1 MSTALYGGDVTSS
14 TGEAIVTNRQRQ
26 ISDRPA
32 PVGNGTPGRWPRI
45 VVACVMLTALL
56 AAPTAVRAFLQSPD
70 EPSPATGTAQVVAQG
85 VMAVEAGDLVWQIVE
100 RTGPLPANADTLTS
114 DLGFLVVESGVL
126 LVDDLT
132 SGVQFRL
139 PAGEAMVTG
148 AGDEQIRAALGADP
162 ARYRELTLVDAATE
176 SAPEDATRLF
186 TSDPFVGTG
195 ARHDVDLL
203 QDTLATGAQLT
214 LPAGTLPTLVLVRT
228 GAADIALA
236 SGDIISLGAGEAVSL
251 TGGVQVTAAGEGAG
265 IAVVSVGPIVPSLAQ
280 AAATPASGRRIVEA
294 PDATATAAAPTPHMA
309 TPAPTTDEEAS
320 GPLAEDEAPVEIAGS
335 VDNDGDG
342 LDDAS
347 ESELGTDP
355 LLWDTDS
362 DGFSDG
368 EEVAA
373 GTDPLDP
380 ESVPVSADAAPGGSS
395 LDSDADRLVDVD
407 EAAVGTDPNNPD
419 SDGDGYYDGDEVNL
433 GTDPLDPASFPAE

>member
-1 MSTALYGGDVTSS
+1 MSAVLYGGDVTSS

-56 AAPTAVRAFLQSPD
+56 AAPIAVKAFLQSPD

-85 VMAVEAGDLVWQIVE
+85 VIPVEAVDLMWQIVE

-126 LVDDLT
+126 LVEDLT
-132 SGVQFRL
+132 NGRQVRL
-139 PAGEAMVTG
+139 PAGEAMMTS
-148 AGDEQIRAALGADP
+148 ARDQQIRAALGSDP

-176 SAPEDATRLF
+176 SVPEDATLLF
-186 TSDPFVGTG
+186 TSDPFAGPG
-195 ARHDVDLL
+195 ARHDIDLL
-203 QDTLATGAQLT
+203 QDTLAADAQLPI
-214 LPAGTLPTLVLVRT
+214 PAGALPTLVLVRT
-228 GAADIALA
+228 GAVDIALA
-236 SGDIISLGAGEAVSL
+236 SGDIISLGVGEAVSL
-251 TGGVQVTAAGEGAG
+251 TGSVQVTAAGDGAT
-265 IAVVSVGPIVPSLAQ
+265 VVVASVGPVVPSLAQ
-280 AAATPASGRRIVEA
+280 AAATPAAGRRVTDA
-294 PDATATAAAPTPHMA
+294 PDATATAASAANAA
-309 TPAPTTDEEAS
+309 TPAPATDEEVS
-320 GPLAEDEAPVEIAGS
+320 GPLAEDEAPVETAGPTDS
-335 VDNDGDG
+335 DGDG

-362 DGFSDG
+362 DEVSDG
-368 EEVAA
+368 EEIAA

-380 ESVPVSADAAPGGSS
+380 ASFPVPADTASEASS
-395 LDSDADRLVDVD
+395 LDSDADRLADAD
-407 EAAVGTDPNNPD
+407 EAVVGTDPTNPD
-419 SDGDGYYDGDEVNL
+419 TDGDGYYDGDEVNL
-433 GTDPLDPASFPAE
+433 GTDPHDPASFPAG